1 MYTVFVCI
9 VRSRQ
14 RPITQRPKRVQ
25 ELEAS
30 QLRTALKSAE
40 LQAKQAEAKSAALEG
55 VHEKALAAA
64 KVEVENAK
72 GKATEALRSAAIA

>member
-9 VRSRQ
+9 VHSRQ

-64 KVEVENAK
+64 KAEVQNAK

>member
-14 RPITQRPKRVQ
+14 RPITKQIKRVQ

-64 KVEVENAK
+64 KAEVEKAK
-72 GKATEALRSAAIA
+72 GKATEAMRSAAIA